1 MLVWVKFIAC
11 RDPTPMSLTITPDD
25 TRSDYYLV
33 NSGQMRVGDIFLVKN
48 TGRSHD
54 GRWSWGT
61 GCANDKAFVAHGLAD
76 TKEEAKARV
85 REKWQAWLESAGLQE
100 ADADLARTYRDNL
113 RDCRDA
119 LRLIREAIE
128 QHAPPG
134 SVKAG
139 EYLEPT
145 PFTAEAEELVK
156 GIDAIARR

>member
-1 MLVWVKFIAC
+1 M
-11 RDPTPMSLTITPDD
+11 RMSLTITRDD

-33 NSGQMRVGDIFLVKN
+33 NSGQLRVGDIFLIKN

-61 GCANDKAFVAHGLAD
+61 SFANHQEHRAHGLTD
-76 TKEEAKARV
+76 TKEEAEARV
-85 REKWQAWLESAGLQE
+85 REKWLAWLELAGLQE
-100 ADADLARTYRDNL
+100 ADADLARVYQDNL

-119 LRLIREAIE
+119 LRLIREAVE
-128 QHAPPG
+128 QRAPPG
-134 SVKAG
+134 SVKVG

-145 PFTAEAEELVK
+145 PFTAEAEALVK